1 MNALEDKKGE
11 DILVLDIREVAPL
24 ADYFVI
30 CSGTSDR
37 MVDALVDAVQRAVK
51 TKHKISPRIEGAPGD
66 GWILAD
72 YGDVIVHIFSPSKR
86 TFYRLEELWKQGKI
100 VLHLQ

>member
-1 MNALEDKKGE
+1 ML
-11 DILVLDIREVAPL
+11 LDIREVAPL

-37 MVDALVDAVQRAVK
+37 MLDALVDTVQRDVK
-51 TKHKISPRIEGAPGD
+51 VKHKVRPRIEGAPGD
-66 GWILAD
+66 GWVLAD
-72 YGDVIVHIFSPSKR
+72 YGDVILHLFSATKR
-86 TFYRLEELWKQGKI
+86 IFYRLEDLWDQGKV